1 MKGGYASH
9 DPKPLVLT
17 SEQISAIAALVNT
30 GTVTKSA
37 IEAVLTG
44 EISSHTHAGTISGHE
59 STYNHVNYNTAYS
72 HSQAA
77 HAPSNAVALS
87 TVKAD
92 TDIAS
97 AISLKH
103 SNSLDH
109 APGSDNQDLSG
120 KVDKITNYSLVADT
134 EIAKIH
140 SNTADHSHLNKL
152 TLDAI
157 QEALTTALKSG
168 YDGAVTHA
176 GSLHAPD
183 DAQKNSNITKGEI
196 EAKLTGEISTHTH
209 AGGSGGLNQQQIM
222 RLI

>member
-1 MKGGYASH
+1 MRGGYASH

-17 SEQISAIAALVNT
+17 EQQIADIAALVSG

-59 STYNHVNYNTAYS
+59 STYNHVNYNTAYG

-77 HAPSNAVALS
+77 HAPTDAVNLS

-92 TDIAS
+92 TDVAS

-103 SNSLDH
+103 SNSTDH

-120 KVDKITNYSLVADT
+120 KVDKITNYSLVSDT

-140 SNTADHSHLNKL
+140 SNTLDHAAHSDDQNLSGKMDVTAFSGL
-152 TLDAI
+152 TKITVGSTPPVAPNVGDLFID
-157 QEALTTALKSG
+157 TT
-168 YDGAVTHA
+168 
-176 GSLHAPD
+176 
-183 DAQKNSNITKGEI
+183 I
-196 EAKLTGEISTHTH
+196 
-209 AGGSGGLNQQQIM
+209 
-222 RLI
+222 